1 MHSIARL
8 RLSPSLGFR
17 SCRFSTIGDTILSF
31 KDVSFEYRPNQLL
44 LDKVNFSIKEGSKVT
59 IMGQNGSG
67 KSTIMKLM
75 NGFLKPS
82 QGSINI
88 KNSFAL
94 SRALQVVPI
103 EDRNK
108 TVKEFFSAR
117 LHGNTSGIDGRI
129 VKALQAVELEGI
141 SSSRVMSSFSGGQQA
156 RLLLASSLIL
166 EPDILLL
173 DEPTNNLDVK
183 GIEMLTN
190 FIQTTPK
197 TCIVISHDEDFL
209 NKFTDSVLYL
219 DVFQKKIE
227 YYDGNY
233 LNVKREIIKRIE
245 RENMENTR
253 LQKEI
258 EQKKQQASSFANKVR
273 TKFSFRSKD
282 HCQIHS

>member
-1 MHSIARL
+1 MHSIARV
-8 RLSPSLGFR
+8 RLSPSFGVR
-17 SCRFSTIGDTILSF
+17 TCRFSTIGDTILSF

-75 NGFLKPS
+75 NGFLQPS
-82 QGSINI
+82 HGSIHI
-88 KNSFAL
+88 KNTFAL

-141 SSSRVMSSFSGGQQA
+141 STSRVMSSFSGGQQA

-173 DEPTNNLDVK
+173 DEPTNNLDIK

-209 NKFTDSVLYL
+209 NQFTDSVLYL
-219 DVFQKKIE
+219 DTFQKKIE

-233 LNVKREIIKRIE
+233 LNVKREITKRIE
-245 RENMENTR
+245 KENMENTR

-258 EQKKQQASSFANKVR
+258 EQKKQQANAFANKVR
-273 TKFSFRSKD
+273 KVFFISSV
-282 HCQIHS
+282 